1 MSANLY
7 EQTRK
12 ADLQRALSEYRDAKD
27 NYQRLVRIALN
38 ETDPAR
44 RSEEMKAITQENA
57 RLQRVVE
64 GLMAA
69 YSEGKLA
76 DDPEAQ
82 NIVIDL
88 EQELDAFK
96 KRLGDVQKNKDTVVQ
111 LQTVLGTLSSETE
124 KERSIYYGYIIA
136 ILVLLVVVFVL
147 FVLSYWRS
155 VSADLSALTEAPPT
169 VSLQL
174 PTVE

>member
-12 ADLQRALSEYRDAKD
+12 ADLQRALAEYRDAKD

-38 ETDPAR
+38 EADPAR
-44 RSEEMKAITQENA
+44 RSEEVRAIEQENA

-69 YSEGKLA
+69 YSEGGLA

-82 NIVIDL
+82 DTVIDL
-88 EQELDAFK
+88 ERELEAFK
-96 KRLGDVQKNKDTVVQ
+96 TRLGDVQKNKDRVVQ
-111 LQTVLGTLSSETE
+111 LQTVLSTLTSETE

-136 ILVLLVVVFVL
+136 ILVLLVIVFVL

-155 VSADLSALTEAPPT
+155 VSADLAAAAEVPQSI
-169 VSLQL
+169 SLQL
-174 PTVE
+174 PTTE

>member
-12 ADLQRALSEYRDAKD
+12 ADLQRALTEYRDAKD

-38 ETDPAR
+38 ETDPGR
-44 RSEEMKAITQENA
+44 RSEEMQAITQENA

-82 NIVIDL
+82 DIVIDL

-96 KRLGDVQKNKDTVVQ
+96 RRLGDVQKNKDTVVQ
-111 LQTVLGTLSSETE
+111 LQTVLGTLNSDTE

-155 VSADLSALTEAPPT
+155 VSADLSALAEAPPT

>member
-27 NYQRLVRIALN
+27 NYQRLVRIALD
-38 ETDPAR
+38 EKDPAR
-44 RSEEMKAITQENA
+44 RSEEMQAITQENA

-76 DDPEAQ
+76 DDPDAQ

-88 EQELDAFK
+88 EQELENFK
-96 KRLGDVQKNKDTVVQ
+96 KRLGDVQQNKDTVVQ
-111 LQTVLGTLSSETE
+111 LQTVLSTLNSDTE

-136 ILVLLVVVFVL
+136 ILVLLVTVFVL

-155 VSADLSALTEAPPT
+155 VSADLSAIAATPSML
-169 VSLQL
+169 SLPL
-174 PTVE
+174 PVAE